1 MWTTSSIVWRKVL
14 GSRATL
20 ILLLLCLGGLALI
33 AFNPDAG
40 VLEKA
45 ERIVDRTSMIISVLA
60 VLTVIFLG
68 GTEIALE
75 LQDRTAMFWLAH
87 PIPRWRYVLGKIL
100 GSCLVGWGLVVVL
113 TAAVMVMFLSRGIVP
128 EGPFYVSLGTSILRV
143 LILSALLTF
152 LSTSMSYMQ
161 ANFVGGVI
169 CLIGFATYALPLY
182 AKLMGITPA
191 AGLFWFIYCLIP
203 NWDHF
208 GFSLEIAMAGG
219 AAAVMYWVYLVI
231 YSAAYS
237 AFFAI
242 CAILAFQW
250 KDIT

>member
-14 GSRATL
+14 GSRASLVL
-20 ILLLLCLGGLALI
+20 ILLCLGGLAII

-40 VLEKA
+40 VLEKSDKV
-45 ERIVDRTSMIISVLA
+45 VDQAGTVISVLA

-75 LQDRTAMFWLAH
+75 LQDRTAMFWLSH
-87 PIPRWRYVLGKIL
+87 PIPRWRYVVGKIL
-100 GSCLVGWGLVVVL
+100 GSCIVGWSMVVVL
-113 TAAVMVMFLSRGIVP
+113 GGAVTIMFLSRGIVP
-128 EGPFYVSLGTSILRV
+128 NGSFFISLFVNILRV

-169 CLIGFATYALPLY
+169 CLMGFATYALPLY
-182 AKLMGITPA
+182 AKLMGVTPA
-191 AGLFWFIYCLIP
+191 AGLFWGIYCLIP

-208 GFSLEIAMAGG
+208 GFGLEIAVASG
-219 AAAVMYWVYLVI
+219 ALSYWVYLVI

-237 AFFAI
+237 AFYAI
-242 CAILAFQW
+242 CAILAFQFR
-250 KDIT
+250 DIT